1 MKKLIAIVGPTG
13 AGKSDLALSL
23 ARGAVQRCEIVNCDA
38 LQVYRGLDIGTGK
51 PLPSDRTSIRHHLF
65 DVCHPKDDFSAADFV
80 VHAMNAI
87 SVIVAS
93 KRIPIVVGGTGLYLR
108 SLTKG
113 LFQGPGRSPATR
125 ERLSNFEDS
134 HGKGSL
140 YRLLTKLDLESS
152 IRIHK
157 NDRVRI
163 VRALEVRL
171 ESGMPMSTLMLK
183 RESPLLEYDVK
194 IIGLEPKREKLAERI
209 ERRVSLMIERGFVEE
224 VQGLC
229 LKYGTELPA
238 FKAIGYKEILRHL
251 AGELKLD
258 EVRDLIVRSTLR
270 YAKRQ
275 MTWFRKEQ
283 GVEWYSGFG
292 DDRRILESVGHH
304 VKTEF
309 PYDYTE
315 TLHAETAP

>member
-1 MKKLIAIVGPTG
+1 MSKLIAIVGPTG

-23 ARGAVQRCEIVNCDA
+23 ARGADQGCEIVNCDA

-51 PLPSDRTSIRHHLF
+51 PLSSDRTSIRHHLF
-65 DVCHPKDDFSAADFV
+65 DVCDPKDDFSAADFV
-80 VHAMNAI
+80 IHAMNAI
-87 SVIVAS
+87 SSISSS
-93 KRIPIVVGGTGLYLR
+93 KKLPIVVGGTGLYLR

-113 LFQGPGRSPATR
+113 LFKGPGRSSATR
-125 ERLSNFEDS
+125 ERLSDFEEN

-163 VRALEVRL
+163 VRALEVRI
-171 ESGMPMSTLMLK
+171 ESGIPMSTLMLK
-183 RESPLLEYDVK
+183 RESPLSEYEVK
-194 IIGLEPKREKLAERI
+194 IIGLAPKRERLVGRI
-209 ERRVSLMIERGFVEE
+209 ERRVSLMIDRGFVEE
-224 VQGLC
+224 VRGLR
-229 LKYGTELPA
+229 LRYGTELPA
-238 FKAIGYKEILRHL
+238 FKAIGYKEILRYL
-251 AGELKLD
+251 SGELKLD

-304 VKTEF
+304 VETKF
-309 PYDYTE
+309 PFEYTE
-315 TLHAETAP
+315 TFHAKTAP